1 MNLLLDTHTLI
12 WFLNGDPFLTAKA
25 RSAIESSNNIKFVS
39 MASVWEIS
47 IKFSLGK
54 IQIPKGIKNL
64 IALIEDNGF
73 EFLPITLEHL
83 VEISSLDY
91 FHRDPF
97 DRLLIAQVKI
107 ENFTIITKDENIRL
121 YKIKTLW

>member
-12 WFLNGDPFLTAKA
+12 WFLNGDPFLTDKA

-54 IQIPKGIKNL
+54 IQIPKGIKHL

-83 VEISSLDY
+83 VEVSSLDY

-107 ENFTIITKDENIRL
+107 ENFTIVTKDENIRL